1 MELIPPNYKFGGA
14 ADNGGI
20 VTNFAWVLAGATAAG
35 AGGAVANWAVYKWVF
50 YYEAPGYNLSFV
62 VAGGAVYAAL
72 AGGLLSFGRSGPV
85 GTAGQLLHAAFATEF
100 AGLMIPT
107 FCILVGV
114 WLPALGGGLPALAAL
129 WATLWLCGVRAGPTR
144 RLGRLSDAEPV
155 AEL

>member
-14 ADNGGI
+14 ADNGGV

-35 AGGAVANWAVYKWVF
+35 AGGAVANWAVYNWVF
-50 YYEAPGYNLSFV
+50 YEAPGYNPSFG

-85 GTAGQLLHAAFATEF
+85 GTVGQLLHAAFATAF

-107 FCILVGV
+107 CCILVGV
-114 WLPALGGGLPALAAL
+114 WLPALGGGLLALAAL

-144 RLGRLSDAEPV
+144 RLGRPSDAEPA

>member
-35 AGGAVANWAVYKWVF
+35 AGGAAANWAVDKWVF
-50 YYEAPGYNLSFV
+50 YGASEPYNLSFA

-85 GTAGQLLHAAFATEF
+85 GTAGQLLHAAFATAF

-114 WLPALGGGLPALAAL
+114 WLPALGGGMPALAAL

-144 RLGRLSDAEPV
+144 RLGRLSDAEPA